1 MRIKYLN
8 ILFMKINNA
17 ESTHYFPLEITKIF
31 YGASIFSFSTTII
44 TAVLVLT
51 SDFLARHE
59 LIHILLPFA
68 GFTLTMC
75 AIITGTTIIFKSGK
89 EKKTID
95 IMLLFFSILHVLYV
109 GFILI
114 IIIFYNL

>member
-1 MRIKYLN
+1 
-8 ILFMKINNA
+8 MKINNA
-17 ESTHYFPLEITKIF
+17 GITYSFPLEISKIF
-31 YGASIFSFSTTII
+31 YGASLLSFSTTII
-44 TAVLVLT
+44 TTFIVLT
-51 SDFLARHE
+51 SDFLARYG

-75 AIITGTTIIFKSGK
+75 AIITGTKVIFKSGK

-95 IMLLFFSILHVLYV
+95 IMLLFFSVLHVLYV
-109 GFILI
+109 SFILI